1 MPFDRMDFFQNFHSF
16 NITNIVEDYKGKSL
30 EELFQNQRILSNGLG
45 ELLEI
50 SWECEMIP
58 RDFNLKKTKKHVL
71 TNLKTVYYI
80 GHYTENL
87 LYDRGISSL
96 YDLLTHLKYSKF
108 ARKII
113 NQVNRKDF
121 RALSENR
128 YLYDIDTSF
137 CFSIDDLLFI
147 DIETLGIYDSPIII
161 VGIGF
166 YDNKKYRVIQY
177 FARGLEEEIAICE
190 QLRKYIFPKFKCFIS
205 YNGKSFDIPY
215 LANRFLYYFDENP
228 LISEQDIA
236 YKDINTKY
244 GHIDLYH
251 NCRRKYKGQFE
262 NYQLTTIEQQLLN
275 WERDNELPS
284 NLVGLCYKKYLKDPH
299 RYIGLVK
306 ECIDHNYDDLIS
318 LPLIFSKLLE

>member
-1 MPFDRMDFFQNFHSF
+1 MPFDKLEFFQNFNSF
-16 NITNIVEDYKGKSL
+16 NITDIIEDYKGKKL
-30 EELFQNQRILSNGLG
+30 EELFENQRIISNGLG

-50 SWECEMIP
+50 SWKC
-58 RDFNLKKTKKHVL
+58 DTTSCNFNLKKTKRNVL

-80 GHYTENL
+80 GHYKENY
-87 LYDRGISSL
+87 LYNRGISSL

-108 ARKII
+108 AKKII
-113 NQVNRKDF
+113 NQVKKKDF
-121 RALSENR
+121 RALSQNK

-137 CFSIDDLLFI
+137 CFLINDFLFI

-166 YDNKKYRVIQY
+166 YHNKKYRIIQY

-190 QLRKYIFPKFKCFIS
+190 QLRKNIFPKFKCFIS

-228 LISEQDIA
+228 MISEENTP

-251 NCRRKYKGQFE
+251 NVVRQYKGQFK
-262 NYQLTTIEQQLLN
+262 NYQLTTIEQNLLN
-275 WERDNELPS
+275 WKRNNELPS

-299 RYIGLVK
+299 RYIGLIK
-306 ECIDHNYDDLIS
+306 ECIDHNYYDLIS